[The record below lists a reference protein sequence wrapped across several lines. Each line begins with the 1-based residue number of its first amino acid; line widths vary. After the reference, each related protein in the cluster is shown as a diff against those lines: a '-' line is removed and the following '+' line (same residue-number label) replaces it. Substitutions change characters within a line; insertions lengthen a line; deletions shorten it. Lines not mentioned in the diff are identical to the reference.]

1 MLQFSAPVRRGL
13 VLGTLFALF
22 VAAPAAAE
30 SKIGV
35 IDSQR
40 IFSEYQEARDA
51 EALFQEEMR
60 AWQQE
65 LGELERELVGMQ
77 EQIRSQAQLR
87 SQESLDALQTDY
99 EAKLQAYEARKAE
112 ILDPDQGQAVTR
124 NAELSAP
131 INEQITTVVERLG
144 AEGDFDIIIDRATV
158 NVVFVAEG
166 IDLTEQVLEELG
178 KGDEGGD
185 E

>member
-1 MLQFSAPVRRGL
+1 MLQNARRFAIVTLLLLLAAPV
-13 VLGTLFALF
+13 
-22 VAAPAAAE
+22 AAE
-30 SKIGV
+30 DGTKVGV

-65 LGELERELVGMQ
+65 LAEMERELIGLQ

-87 SQESLDALQTDY
+87 SKESLDALQADY
-99 EAKLQAYEARKAE
+99 DGKLQAYETRRLE
-112 ILDPDQGQAVTR
+112 IMDPEQGQAVMR

-131 INEQITTVVERLG
+131 INEQITTVVERLA
-144 AEGDFDIIIDRATV
+144 AEGDYDMVLDRAVITV
-158 NVVFVAEG
+158 VYLAEG
-166 IDLTEQVLEELG
+166 MDLTDQVLEELG
-178 KGDEGGD
+178 KDAGDE
-185 E
+185 